1 MQLTK
6 KEEEIMQ
13 VLWQLEKA
21 FVKEIIVELPEPKPH
36 YNTVSTFIR
45 LMVDKGIVAYEAF
58 GKSHRYYPL
67 LKEEDYKHK
76 SITDLVSGYFDNS
89 VKGLVAHFAK
99 EEQLSADDLRDI
111 IRMIENEDS

>member
-1 MQLTK
+1 MKLTQ

-13 VLWQLEKA
+13 VLWSLEKA
-21 FVKEIIVELPEPKPH
+21 FVKEIIAQLPDPKPH

-67 LKEEDYKHK
+67 LKEEEYKNK
-76 SITDLVSGYFDNS
+76 SIKNLVSDYFDNS

-99 EEQLSADDLRDI
+99 EEQLSANDLRDI
-111 IRMIENEDS
+111 IRMIENEES

>member
-1 MQLTK
+1 MKLTR
-6 KEEEIMQ
+6 KEEEIML
-13 VLWQLEKA
+13 VLWKLEKA
-21 FVKEIIVELPEPKPH
+21 FVKEIIEHLPEPKPH

-67 LKEEDYKHK
+67 LKEEKYKDK
-76 SITDLVSGYFDNS
+76 SIKDLVSGYFDNS

-99 EEQLSADDLRDI
+99 KEKLSVKDLKDI
-111 IRMIENEDS
+111 IDMIENGKS

>member
-13 VLWQLEKA
+13 VLWRLEKA
-21 FVKEIIVELPEPKPH
+21 FVKEIIEHLPEPKPH

-58 GKSHRYYPL
+58 GKSHRYYPV
-67 LKEEDYKHK
+67 LKEEQYKNK
-76 SITDLVSGYFDNS
+76 SIKNLVSGYFDNS

-99 EEQLSADDLRDI
+99 EEKLSVEDLKDI
-111 IRMIENEDS
+111 IRMIENDES